1 MRLDVRRIPG
11 RVRIEATSAPAA
23 EQHNNRSQ
31 RALSDVDA
39 GGNRCMREPTK
50 FRCKVVRVEAAATN
64 DLDAAIQSATD
75 SNCHAVRRRQ
85 TEGFSRLKYAAL
97 RCGDFLATM
106 KRAEKF

>member
-50 FRCKVVRVEAAATN
+50 FRCKVVRVEAAATM
-64 DLDAAIQSATD
+64 IWMQ
-75 SNCHAVRRRQ
+75 Q
-85 TEGFSRLKYAAL
+85 FSRQPIPIVMPFVVT
-97 RCGDFLATM
+97 RPRNFPG
-106 KRAEKF
+106 